1 MANYK
6 KYAENL
12 VGDWETGQY
21 EPQREALQKSYN
33 TNWQKLT
40 NEFNVLKDKLNK
52 KMSDAQI
59 NYGEEINNIQN
70 NAYNRMNNAYQDL
83 ANRGLTGSGMVDL
96 TSRANTKTTG
106 EEADKALSDLLS
118 VTSEGVSGLYNAANK
133 LAEQQSS
140 LSGNL
145 ANALADVGDA
155 ESGNGQQY
163 ANLIAGIAD
172 SAEGRAASRSGSGKT
187 KDEKEDEEFYRIL
200 GIIDT
205 LNDSEL
211 SDDDKKYLLK
221 TRYDVDVNTGSKA
234 IKGYNNNKL
243 LDETNNKISKL
254 TKSVDKLTNA
264 GNTYSRYVGGN
275 NGSYNTLAELFNV
288 PRALSIWQNKSLQKQ
303 KDKINGLTYS
313 DLNEILFGKK

>member
-12 VGDWETGQY
+12 IGDWETGQY

-118 VTSEGVSGLYNAANK
+118 VTSEGISGLYNATNK
-133 LAEQQSS
+133 LAEQQSG

-163 ANLIAGIAD
+163 ANLIAGIAG
-172 SAEGRAASRSGSGKT
+172 SAEGRAASRAASGGSGKS
-187 KDEKEDEEFYRIL
+187 KKEKEQNDIYRRM
-200 GIIDT
+200 GIIDI
-205 LNDSEL
+205 LNDTTLSDVEKKQILAIEYDVSSSDADDMLNSYKYKALVPKLESRNNDLAEIIKKVNNLNAYVSPVPEFDYIQRNNRLNSQLNNTQKDVDALNKEL
-211 SDDDKKYLLK
+211 SKY
-221 TRYDVDVNTGSKA
+221 
-234 IKGYNNNKL
+234 
-243 LDETNNKISKL
+243 
-254 TKSVDKLTNA
+254 
-264 GNTYSRYVGGN
+264 TYH
-275 NGSYNTLAELFNV
+275 
-288 PRALSIWQNKSLQKQ
+288 
-303 KDKINGLTYS
+303 
-313 DLNEILFGKK
+313 DLWDILNR

>member
-1 MANYK
+1 MSNYK

-12 VGDWETGQY
+12 IGDWETGQY
-21 EPQREALQKSYN
+21 EPQRGALQKSYN

-133 LAEQQSS
+133 LAEQQSG

-163 ANLIAGIAD
+163 ANLIAGIAG
-172 SAEGRAASRSGSGKT
+172 SAEGRAASRAASGGSGKS
-187 KDEKEDEEFYRIL
+187 KKKEEQNDIYRRM
-200 GIIDT
+200 GIIDI
-205 LNDSEL
+205 LNDTTLSDVEKKQILAIEYDVSSSDADDMLNSYKYKALVPKLESRNNDLAEIIKRVNNLNAYVSPIPEFDYIQRNNRLNSQLNNTQKDVDALNKEL
-211 SDDDKKYLLK
+211 SKY
-221 TRYDVDVNTGSKA
+221 TYYDLWD
-234 IKGYNNNKL
+234 I
-243 LDETNNKISKL
+243 
-254 TKSVDKLTNA
+254 
-264 GNTYSRYVGGN
+264 
-275 NGSYNTLAELFNV
+275 
-288 PRALSIWQNKSLQKQ
+288 
-303 KDKINGLTYS
+303 
-313 DLNEILFGKK
+313 LNR